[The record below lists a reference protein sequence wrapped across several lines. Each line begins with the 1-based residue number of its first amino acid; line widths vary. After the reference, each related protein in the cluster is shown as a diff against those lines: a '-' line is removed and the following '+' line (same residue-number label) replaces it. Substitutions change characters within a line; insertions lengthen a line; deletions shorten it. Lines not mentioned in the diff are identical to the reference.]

1 MFAWANPAH
10 GMLKERLRHLP
21 RTVATGPPH
30 TPPLWS
36 AANQPWVPRVPD
48 IFDEVSEDLRADQA
62 RSVLQRY
69 GKLLVGAML
78 LTLVVVGVVDWWQRQ
93 QTANHDEVALKFL
106 AAQKQ
111 AAAKPP
117 PADLQQDLAA
127 IAATGPAGYQ
137 VLARMQLA
145 ATQWDQGQHDKA
157 IAGWDQLAADSSVP
171 PLLRDLATFNSVQH
185 QVDTGNAQ
193 ALKERLA
200 PLVSGGTRWRPLAEQ
215 VTALLDL
222 RLGRTGEAKAI
233 MKSLSEDT
241 QAPPGVRQMAQDILI
256 TLGEDGA
263 GPHG

>member
-1 MFAWANPAH
+1 
-10 GMLKERLRHLP
+10 LC
-21 RTVATGPPH
+21 
-30 TPPLWS
+30 
-36 AANQPWVPRVPD
+36 VPD

-69 GKLLVGAML
+69 GKLLIAAML
-78 LTLVVVGVVDWWQRQ
+78 LTLVVVGVVDWWSRQ
-93 QTANHDEVALKFL
+93 QSANHDAVALKFL

-111 AAAKPP
+111 AASKHPP
-117 PADLQQDLAA
+117 TDLDQELSA

-137 VLARMQLA
+137 VLAKLQLA
-145 ATQWDQGQHDKA
+145 AAQWDQGAHDKA
-157 IAGWDQLAADSSVP
+157 IATWDQVAADGSAP
-171 PLLRDLATFNSVQH
+171 QLLRDLATFNSVQH

-193 ALKERLA
+193 TLKERLS
-200 PLVSGGTRWRPLAEQ
+200 PLVTGGTRWRPLAEQ

-222 RLGRTGEAKAI
+222 RLGRTKEAKAI